1 MDKIYVVATMD
12 VEPATS
18 TTHPSATGP
27 DNWEDGEK
35 FIRGYA
41 DRTGEFGFP
50 VSFFIHPEVLEV
62 QADLFKELGEKGHCV
77 DGLHMHSWK
86 FRDGKYK
93 AHFGGLTE
101 NEMRAN
107 LSEGI
112 AMWQTGMGRRPLYF
126 RPGTFSSND
135 FMYQVLVDLGFRG
148 GSCSLPG
155 RIWRRMN
162 AIWTGAEPDPHRAH
176 ACFRQLVGD
185 LEFANMP
192 VSVDFSS
199 RTVTVGSDFRKVDPN
214 SPEAAGANTV
224 SSHWDLRPDWRDAD
238 YPTIAGNII
247 DQLIQRN
254 PSIPTLSFITHNDN
268 DHTDPNDRVCA
279 NLIKSM
285 TAMNEA
291 AKERGITL
299 EGTTLDKICDMV
311 LVEPVKMEPFV
322 YA

>member
-18 TTHPSATGP
+18 TTHPTATGP

-35 FIRGYA
+35 FIRGYV

-155 RIWRRMN
+155 RIWRLMN

-192 VSVDFSS
+192 VSVDFSN
-199 RTVTVGSDFRKVDPN
+199 RTVTVGSDFQKVDPN

-247 DQLIQRN
+247 DQVMKRN
-254 PSIPTLSFITHNDN
+254 PSIPVLNFITHNDN

-311 LVEPVKMEPFV
+311 LAEPVKMEPFV

>member
-35 FIRGYA
+35 FVRGYVA
-41 DRTGEFGFP
+41 RTGEFGLP
-50 VSFFIHPEVLEV
+50 VTFFIHPEVTVV
-62 QADLFKELGEKGHCV
+62 QGDLFIELGKNGHCV
-77 DGLHMHSWK
+77 DCLHLHAWK

-93 AHFGGLTE
+93 AHFGGLSE
-101 NEMRAN
+101 NDIRAA
-107 LSEGI
+107 LSESI
-112 AMWQTGMGRRPLYF
+112 SMWQSGMGRRPLYF
-126 RPGTFSSND
+126 RPGTFSAND

-155 RIWRRMN
+155 RIWPRMN

-176 ACFRQLVGD
+176 PIFRQLIGD

-199 RTVTVGSDFRKVDPN
+199 RTATIGSNFQKIDPN
-214 SPEAAGANTV
+214 SPEAAKGNTA
-224 SSHWDLRPDWRDAD
+224 SNHWDLRPDWQDAD
-238 YPTIAGNII
+238 YSRIADNII
-247 DQLIQRN
+247 DQLIDRA
-254 PSIPTLSFITHNDN
+254 PSIPTINFITHNDN
-268 DHTDPNDRVCA
+268 DHTNLDDRVCA

-285 TAMNEA
+285 EA
-291 AKERGITL
+291 IMKSCEARNITPV
-299 EGTTLDKICDMV
+299 GTTLDKICDMV
-311 LVEPVKMEPFV
+311 LAEPPNVVPFIH
-322 YA
+322 A